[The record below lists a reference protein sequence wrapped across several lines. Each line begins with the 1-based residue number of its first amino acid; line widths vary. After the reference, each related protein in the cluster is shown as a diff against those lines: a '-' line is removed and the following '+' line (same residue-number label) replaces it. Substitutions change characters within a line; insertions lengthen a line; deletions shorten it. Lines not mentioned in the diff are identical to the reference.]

1 MQTRSSKA
9 PDPSLVS
16 MEVDATGAG
25 GATTTTTTANDRD
38 DDPHLID
45 AVARAA
51 SSAPSESLRL
61 AACSELAARCA
72 PLDPRRVLD
81 RVTFDLDWW
90 DHKERSEDVRLERC
104 RLLSAALL
112 VLTLAEKG
120 KTDDIQRKASAP
132 PSSSSPPLPL
142 PAADL
147 LSGRVARC
155 LALSL
160 RDGFHEV
167 ALAACA
173 GNSPSLSL
181 DLHDQWVAMEKTA
194 QWRFTPPVHCILA
207 FDQAIEEFLAEGG
220 VAGRGGRYRANCQIL
235 VDGLRALGFETLLPD
250 AIQAPIIVTVKMPAD
265 PRFDFPAF
273 YDRLSAAGYV
283 IYPGKLTVADSFRIG
298 CIGRLGAA
306 EMQGALGAIREVLAD
321 MGGIDCRP
329 G

>member
-1 MQTRSSKA
+1 
-9 PDPSLVS
+9 

-173 GNSPSLSL
+173 GAQLFAGLLAAEASRLFLSARDRALALDSVAVSSSSSSSSPSLPL
-181 DLHDQWVAMEKTA
+181 PADL
-194 QWRFTPPVHCILA
+194 
-207 FDQAIEEFLAEGG
+207 
-220 VAGRGGRYRANCQIL
+220 L
-235 VDGLRALGFETLLPD
+235 VDALARVAASHRRHAERE
-250 AIQAPIIVTVKMPAD
+250 A
-265 PRFDFPAF
+265 
-273 YDRLSAAGYV
+273 AAG
-283 IYPGKLTVADSFRIG
+283 PPSPSPPLLSLSD
-298 CIGRLGAA
+298 
-306 EMQGALGAIREVLAD
+306 
-321 MGGIDCRP
+321 
-329 G
+329 

>member
-9 PDPSLVS
+9 PDPALVS

-167 ALAACA
+167 ALAACEGAQLLSALLVAEA
-173 GNSPSLSL
+173 GSLPARESL
-181 DLHDQWVAMEKTA
+181 ATRSTSSIRGRGL
-194 QWRFTPPVHCILA
+194 TPPI
-207 FDQAIEEFLAEGG
+207 FSKRSEETK
-220 VAGRGGRYRANCQIL
+220 I
-235 VDGLRALGFETLLPD
+235 PWS
-250 AIQAPIIVTVKMPAD
+250 P
-265 PRFDFPAF
+265 
-273 YDRLSAAGYV
+273 
-283 IYPGKLTVADSFRIG
+283 
-298 CIGRLGAA
+298 
-306 EMQGALGAIREVLAD
+306 
-321 MGGIDCRP
+321 
-329 G
+329 